1 MYEAN
6 CNYISPKRKIQF
18 YQTVEVQSKIT
29 DENTYEDWLIKR
41 IVELNKAKRDWIE
54 DILSRYGDLD
64 EIATG
69 QRQKS
74 EVDKED
80 GRKILNPYRNMLL
93 DIEKLTDSDQKNYY
107 LDSHQEII
115 SDLEDI
121 IPQPH
126 IE

>member
-41 IVELNKAKRDWIE
+41 MVELNKTKRDWIE

-64 EIATG
+64 EVATG
-69 QRQKS
+69 LRQMS
-74 EVDKED
+74 EIDKED

-93 DIEKLTDSDQKNYY
+93 DIEKLPDSDQKNYY
-107 LDSHQEII
+107 LDFHQEII

-121 IPQPH
+121 FPQLH

>member
-1 MYEAN
+1 MYEGD

-29 DENTYEDWLIKR
+29 DENTYEDWLIKS
-41 IVELNKAKRDWIE
+41 IVELNKVKRDWIE

-64 EIATG
+64 EVATG
-69 QRQKS
+69 QRQIS

-80 GRKILNPYRNMLL
+80 GRKILNPYRNMIL

-107 LDSHQEII
+107 LDSHQE
-115 SDLEDI
+115 
-121 IPQPH
+121 
-126 IE
+126 

>member
-1 MYEAN
+1 MYEAI

-29 DENTYEDWLIKR
+29 DENTYEDWLIKS
-41 IVELNKAKRDWIE
+41 IVELNKVKRDWIE

-64 EIATG
+64 EVATG
-69 QRQKS
+69 QRQIS

-80 GRKILNPYRNMLL
+80 GRKILNPYRNMIL

-107 LDSHQEII
+107 LDSHQE
-115 SDLEDI
+115 
-121 IPQPH
+121 
-126 IE
+126 

>member
-64 EIATG
+64 EVATG
-69 QRQKS
+69 QRQIS

-121 IPQPH
+121 FPQLH

>member
-29 DENTYEDWLIKR
+29 DENTYEDWLIKS
-41 IVELNKAKRDWIE
+41 IVELNKVKRDWIE
-54 DILSRYGDLD
+54 DIFSRYGDLD
-64 EIATG
+64 EVATG
-69 QRQKS
+69 QRQIS

-107 LDSHQEII
+107 LDSHQEIN

-121 IPQPH
+121 FPQPH

>member
-6 CNYISPKRKIQF
+6 CNYISPKRKIEF

-54 DILSRYGDLD
+54 DILSGYRDLD
-64 EIATG
+64 EVATG
-69 QRQKS
+69 QRQIS

-93 DIEKLTDSDQKNYY
+93 DIEKLTDSDQKT
-107 LDSHQEII
+107 II
-115 SDLEDI
+115 WILI
-121 IPQPH
+121 KK
-126 IE
+126 

>member
-1 MYEAN
+1 MYEAI

-29 DENTYEDWLIKR
+29 DENTYEDWLIKS
-41 IVELNKAKRDWIE
+41 IVELNKVKRDWIE
-54 DILSRYGDLD
+54 DIFSRYGDLD
-64 EIATG
+64 EVATG
-69 QRQKS
+69 QRQIS

-107 LDSHQEII
+107 LDSHQE
-115 SDLEDI
+115 
-121 IPQPH
+121 
-126 IE
+126 

>member
-1 MYEAN
+1 MYEAI

-29 DENTYEDWLIKR
+29 DENTYEDWLIKS
-41 IVELNKAKRDWIE
+41 IVELNKVKRDWIE
-54 DILSRYGDLD
+54 DIFSRYGDLD
-64 EIATG
+64 EVATG
-69 QRQKS
+69 QRQIS

-121 IPQPH
+121 FPQPH

>member
-1 MYEAN
+1 MYEAI

-29 DENTYEDWLIKR
+29 DENTYEDWLIKS
-41 IVELNKAKRDWIE
+41 IVELNKVKRDWIE

-64 EIATG
+64 EVATG
-69 QRQKS
+69 QRQIS

-107 LDSHQEII
+107 LDSHQE
-115 SDLEDI
+115 
-121 IPQPH
+121 
-126 IE
+126 

>member
-54 DILSRYGDLD
+54 DILSGYRDLD
-64 EIATG
+64 EVATG
-69 QRQKS
+69 QRQIS

-121 IPQPH
+121 FPQPH

>member
-29 DENTYEDWLIKR
+29 DENTYEDWLIKS
-41 IVELNKAKRDWIE
+41 IVELNKVKRDWIE

-64 EIATG
+64 EVATG
-69 QRQKS
+69 QRQIS

-80 GRKILNPYRNMLL
+80 GRKILNPYRNMIL

-107 LDSHQEII
+107 LDSHQE
-115 SDLEDI
+115 
-121 IPQPH
+121 
-126 IE
+126 

>member
-64 EIATG
+64 EVATG
-69 QRQKS
+69 QRQIS

-93 DIEKLTDSDQKNYY
+93 DIEKLTDLDQKNYY
-107 LDSHQEII
+107 LDSHQE
-115 SDLEDI
+115 
-121 IPQPH
+121 
-126 IE
+126 

>member
-29 DENTYEDWLIKR
+29 DENTYEDWLIKS
-41 IVELNKAKRDWIE
+41 IVELNKVKRDWIE
-54 DILSRYGDLD
+54 DIFSRYGDLD
-64 EIATG
+64 EVATG
-69 QRQKS
+69 QRQIS

-121 IPQPH
+121 FSQPH

>member
-29 DENTYEDWLIKR
+29 DENTYEDWLIKS
-41 IVELNKAKRDWIE
+41 IVELNKVKRDWIE
-54 DILSRYGDLD
+54 DIFSRYGDLD
-64 EIATG
+64 EVATG
-69 QRQKS
+69 QRQIS

-93 DIEKLTDSDQKNYY
+93 DIEKLTDLDQKNYY

-121 IPQPH
+121 FPQPH

>member
-64 EIATG
+64 EIVTG

>member
-1 MYEAN
+1 MYEAI

-29 DENTYEDWLIKR
+29 DENTYEDWLIKS
-41 IVELNKAKRDWIE
+41 IVELNKVKRDWIE

-64 EIATG
+64 EVATG
-69 QRQKS
+69 QRQIS

-80 GRKILNPYRNMLL
+80 GRKILNPYRNMIL

-107 LDSHQEII
+107 LDSHE
-115 SDLEDI
+115 E
-121 IPQPH
+121 
-126 IE
+126 

>member
-18 YQTVEVQSKIT
+18 YQTDEVQSKIT

-64 EIATG
+64 EVATG
-69 QRQKS
+69 QRQIS

-80 GRKILNPYRNMLL
+80 GRKILNPYRNMIL

-107 LDSHQEII
+107 LDSHQE
-115 SDLEDI
+115 
-121 IPQPH
+121 
-126 IE
+126 

>member
-29 DENTYEDWLIKR
+29 DENTYEDWLIKS
-41 IVELNKAKRDWIE
+41 IVELNKVKRDWIE

-64 EIATG
+64 EVATG
-69 QRQKS
+69 QRQVS

-107 LDSHQEII
+107 LDSHQEI
-115 SDLEDI
+115 
-121 IPQPH
+121 
-126 IE
+126 

>member
-1 MYEAN
+1 MYEAI

-29 DENTYEDWLIKR
+29 DENTYEDGLIKR

-64 EIATG
+64 EVATG
-69 QRQKS
+69 QRQIS

-107 LDSHQEII
+107 LDSHQE
-115 SDLEDI
+115 
-121 IPQPH
+121 
-126 IE
+126 

>member
-29 DENTYEDWLIKR
+29 DENTYEDWLIKS
-41 IVELNKAKRDWIE
+41 IVELNKVKRDWIE

-64 EIATG
+64 EVATG
-69 QRQKS
+69 QRQIS

-107 LDSHQEII
+107 LDSHQE
-115 SDLEDI
+115 
-121 IPQPH
+121 
-126 IE
+126 

>member
-29 DENTYEDWLIKR
+29 DENTYEDWLIKS
-41 IVELNKAKRDWIE
+41 IVELNKVKRDWIE
-54 DILSRYGDLD
+54 DIFSRYGDLD
-64 EIATG
+64 EVATG
-69 QRQKS
+69 QRQIS

-121 IPQPH
+121 FPQPH

>member
-6 CNYISPKRKIQF
+6 CNYISPKRNIQF

-29 DENTYEDWLIKR
+29 DENTYEDWLIKS
-41 IVELNKAKRDWIE
+41 IVELNKVKRDWIE
-54 DILSRYGDLD
+54 DIFSRYGDLD
-64 EIATG
+64 EVATG
-69 QRQKS
+69 QRQIS

-121 IPQPH
+121 FSQPH

>member
-1 MYEAN
+1 MYDAN

-29 DENTYEDWLIKR
+29 DENTYEDWLIKS
-41 IVELNKAKRDWIE
+41 IVELNKVKRDWIE

-64 EIATG
+64 EVATG
-69 QRQKS
+69 QRQIS

-107 LDSHQEII
+107 LDSHQE
-115 SDLEDI
+115 
-121 IPQPH
+121 
-126 IE
+126 

>member
-29 DENTYEDWLIKR
+29 DENTYEEWLIKS
-41 IVELNKAKRDWIE
+41 IVELNKVKRDWIE

-64 EIATG
+64 EVATG
-69 QRQKS
+69 QRQIS
-74 EVDKED
+74 EVDKEG

-107 LDSHQEII
+107 LDSHQE
-115 SDLEDI
+115 
-121 IPQPH
+121 
-126 IE
+126 